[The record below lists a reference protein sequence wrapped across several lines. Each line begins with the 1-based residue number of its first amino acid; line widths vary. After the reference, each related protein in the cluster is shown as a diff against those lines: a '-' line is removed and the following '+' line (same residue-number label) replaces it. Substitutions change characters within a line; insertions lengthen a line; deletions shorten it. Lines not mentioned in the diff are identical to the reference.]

1 MKTPSHDTL
10 PNTPSASVV
19 SPVACVVVTF
29 EIGRD
34 LLPVLEAI
42 LPQVDRVFV
51 VDNGSGGDTQ
61 DVLRDI
67 EVAHPERVEV
77 IRNGENLGIAAGLNI
92 GIRRALEQG
101 HAWVLTLDH
110 DSVAAPDMV
119 ANLFLTHAEVADRN
133 PGILSP
139 THIDGSTG
147 RKYRYPVFGKFFF
160 RHVTPTDRPLSCS
173 FCISSG
179 CLIPKRTFE
188 TAGLFQEEYFVY
200 AVDTE
205 FCRRVLRH
213 GYSIFIS
220 EKATLVHRE
229 GGGRKTDLGI
239 FQLRTPDWSA
249 RSLYYIFRN
258 VTYDLRT
265 NPVFSWRIHE
275 GLFLARALI
284 TLLLANPPDRN
295 THWAAVRRGISDGI
309 KGRLGKSAEY

>member
-1 MKTPSHDTL
+1 MKAPSPIASPSPGTPS
-10 PNTPSASVV
+10 
-19 SPVACVVVTF
+19 VACVVVTF

-34 LLPVLEAI
+34 VLPVLEAI
-42 LPQVDRVFV
+42 LPQVDRVFI
-51 VDNGSGGDTQ
+51 VDNGSGAETQ
-61 DVLRDI
+61 DALRDI
-67 EVAHPERVEV
+67 GSAHPERIEV
-77 IRNGENLGIAAGLNI
+77 IRNGENLGIAAALNI
-92 GIRRALEQG
+92 GIRRALDQG
-101 HAWVLTLDH
+101 HGWVLMLDH

-119 ANLFLTHAEVADRN
+119 ANLFRTHAEVAGAN

-173 FCISSG
+173 FCIGSG
-179 CLIPKRTFE
+179 CLIPKRVFE

-213 GYSIFIS
+213 GYSIFVS
-220 EKATLVHRE
+220 EKAAILHRE
-229 GGGRKTDLGI
+229 GGGRKADLGT
-239 FQLRTPDWSA
+239 FQIRTPDWSA

-258 VTYDLRT
+258 VVHDLRN
-265 NPVFSWRIHE
+265 NPVFPWRVHE
-275 GLFLARALI
+275 GLFLARALL
-284 TLLLANPPDRN
+284 TLLLANPPDRK
-295 THWAAVRRGISDGI
+295 TRWAAVRSGISDGI

>member
-1 MKTPSHDTL
+1 MKPPS
-10 PNTPSASVV
+10 PIAS
-19 SPVACVVVTF
+19 PPQGNPAVACVVVTF

-34 LLPVLEAI
+34 VLPVLEAI
-42 LPQVDRVFV
+42 LPQVDRLFV
-51 VDNGSGGDTQ
+51 VDNGSGKETQ
-61 DVLRDI
+61 EALGEI
-67 EVAHPERVEV
+67 ESAHPDRLEV
-77 IRNGENLGIAAGLNI
+77 IRNGENLGIAASLNI

-110 DSVAAPDMV
+110 DSVASPDMV
-119 ANLFLTHAEVADRN
+119 ANLFRTHAEVADQN

-147 RKYRYPVFGKFFF
+147 RKYKYPVFGKFFF

-179 CLIPKRTFE
+179 CLIPKRVFE
-188 TAGLFQEEYFVY
+188 TAGLFKEEYFVY

-213 GYSIFIS
+213 GYSIFVS

-229 GGGRKTDLGI
+229 GGGRKLDLGI
-239 FQLRTPDWSA
+239 FQFRTPDWSA

-258 VTYDLRT
+258 VVHDLRN
-265 NPVFSWRIHE
+265 NPVFSWRVHQM
-275 GLFLARALI
+275 LFLARSLL
-284 TLLLANPPDRN
+284 TLFLANPPDRKAR
-295 THWAAVRRGISDGI
+295 WAAVRRGISDGI
-309 KGRLGKSAEY
+309 KGRLGKSAAY